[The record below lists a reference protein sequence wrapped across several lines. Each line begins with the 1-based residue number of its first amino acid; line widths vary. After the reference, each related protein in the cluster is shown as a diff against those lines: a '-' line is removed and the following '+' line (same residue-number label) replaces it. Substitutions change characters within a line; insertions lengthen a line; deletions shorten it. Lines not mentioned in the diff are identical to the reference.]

1 VTPERWEQVKSLFE
15 LALACA
21 PGERASFLASRCG
34 ADGELRDEVESL
46 LAAHDDDFLEQ
57 PAVADGQL
65 HELLPASV
73 TPGTRVGAYEVVR
86 ELGRGG
92 MGAVYLAV
100 RADREFRKRVAIK
113 LIRHDM
119 ETAFTIRRFRNERQ
133 ILATLEHPHIAR
145 LIDGGTTPEGMPYF
159 VMEYVE
165 GEPLHRYCEMQAL
178 PVRERLDLFLKV
190 CAAVHYAHRRMI
202 VHRDLKPGNVL
213 VQKDGTPKLLDFGI
227 AKLLDPDGEEDAAE
241 TTLVGLRAM
250 TPAYASPEQKRGE
263 PATIRSDIY
272 SLGVILRELATGRR
286 ACEETTGTPGAAD
299 APTAPADLARIAAK
313 AMREAPEERY
323 QSVEMLAADIERYLA
338 GAAIPRYDFP
348 ESRQPAADWEAGA
361 GVRVAVLPLRLLNP
375 DTASDAYLGIGIA
388 DAVITKLSNVV
399 RIAVRPTSAVMR
411 YAGAGDPALAGKELD
426 VDFVLEGR
434 IHKAGAHVRVTV
446 QLVRVRSGAPA
457 WAAHFDEE
465 FRDLLK
471 LEDSISG
478 QVALALIPQLTGE
491 EQERLA
497 RQGTASPKAH
507 EAYLRGRWHWNTHTE
522 DGRAKALVS
531 FMEAVAEDPRYAR
544 AHAGIAD
551 YYLQLAVWGGLP
563 PGESLAAAKQS
574 ALKALEIDPALA
586 EAHASLAFVLWAY
599 DRDFQSAAHHFQMAI
614 ALNPDYTQA
623 HHWFGLFNL
632 TRGRPDLAVAS
643 IESARKLDPHSPIL
657 APSLG
662 FCLYHARQYDR
673 AVEELRNGI
682 RFYGDDGRL
691 QELLAWCYL
700 EQGRMP
706 ECLTAARRAVEIS
719 HRSPFTLCALS
730 RAEAAAGNREAAAA
744 LVDELAGRARE
755 RYISPCLLGAAKLG
769 LDRKAEAL
777 DCVEQ
782 SWRDHDWWV
791 LFVRTSPAWAAVHR
805 APRFLRMVE
814 AQRAASRHTRDAHR
828 AGRPRTARLTRWK
841 TAAVLVL
848 AVCALLLVY
857 GIAARL
863 PPGHRPFETTRLS
876 KITTN
881 GTAMRAVISPDGR
894 YVAYVANS
902 GGLPALWLRTVG
914 SPEFKRIAGP
924 LEGDITS
931 LNFTANGTQICFVSS
946 SKDEPARGV
955 LYMVPLSGGVPRK
968 LMAEVPG
975 PVSPSADG
983 ARLALLRA
991 NPADRTDDLLIANP
1005 DGSGERKIASRHY
1018 PDRFAW
1024 TSLPAWSADAKRL
1037 AVAVEGSDDKGS
1049 YVYLMTVA
1057 AADGSSRIIRTPRWQ
1072 YVERIAWL
1080 DRDKGLVVI
1089 GQEAESSFQHIWY
1102 IRYPD
1107 GQAKRINN
1115 DLSDYVGV
1123 SLTADGRTLVS
1134 VQYQTLANLYVLRRD
1149 GPAGGVQI
1157 TPGLGRYFDLAWMPD
1172 GRIVYA
1178 SDASGSADIW
1188 MMNADGSGQV
1198 QLTSN
1203 SGRNYAPAVSPDGNW
1218 IVFHSNRSG
1227 NWNIWRM
1234 GADGADPRALTFDR
1248 RDSNWPHFTPE
1259 GKYVV
1264 YHHTASAGWNLW
1276 RVPLA
1281 GGSPVQLTDALSTHP
1296 AVSPKDGRIACWY
1309 SQDLAKPSWRLA
1321 VLPPEGGAPLRTFD
1335 LPPTAI
1341 PDTALEWTPSG
1352 DGITYVDG
1360 GNGASNLWVQ
1370 PADGGSPR
1378 PLTSFTSG
1386 QIYSFDWSRDGRLV
1400 YSRGVSSSDVV
1411 MIRDVG
1417 QK

>member
-1 VTPERWEQVKSLFE
+1 MNPERWEQVKSVFE

-21 PGERASFLASRCG
+21 PGERASFLVDCCG
-34 ADGELRDEVESL
+34 ADEELRAEVESL
-46 LAAHDDDFLEQ
+46 LAAHDEEFLEQ
-57 PAVADGQL
+57 PAVADEQL
-65 HELLPASV
+65 HELLPAAV
-73 TPGTRVGAYEVVR
+73 TPGTRVGAYEIVR

-113 LIRHDM
+113 LIRRDM

-133 ILATLEHPHIAR
+133 ILATLEHPNIAR
-145 LIDGGTTPEGMPYF
+145 LIDGGTTSEGMPYF

-165 GEPLHRYCEMQAL
+165 GEPLHQYCEMNAL
-178 PVRERLDLFLKV
+178 SVRQRLELFLKV
-190 CAAVHYAHRRMI
+190 CSAVYYAHRRMI
-202 VHRDLKPGNVL
+202 IHRDLKPGNVL

-227 AKLLDPDGEEDAAE
+227 AKLLDPDSEGTEEA
-241 TTLVGLRAM
+241 TVVGLRAM

-272 SLGVILRELATGRR
+272 SLGVILLELATGRR
-286 ACEETTGTPGAAD
+286 AHEESTGTAGAD
-299 APTAPADLARIAAK
+299 ALSTVPVELTRVAAR
-313 AMREAPEERY
+313 AMRPAPEERY
-323 QSVEMLAADIERYLA
+323 ETVETLSGDIEKYLS
-338 GAAIPRYDFP
+338 GAAVPRYEFP
-348 ESRQPAADWEAGA
+348 APKEWTAEWEAGA
-361 GVRVAVLPLRLLNP
+361 TVCIAALPLRLLNP
-375 DTASDAYLGIGIA
+375 DTTSDAYLGIGIA
-388 DAVITKLSNVV
+388 DAVITKLSNVA
-399 RIAVRPTSAVMR
+399 RITVRPTSAVMR
-411 YAGAGDPALAGKELD
+411 YADAGEPALAGKELG

-434 IHKAGAHVRVTV
+434 IHRSGNHVRVTV
-446 QLVRVRSGAPA
+446 QLVRVRTGAPV

-465 FRDLLK
+465 FHDLLK

-491 EQERLA
+491 ERERLG
-497 RQGTASPKAH
+497 RQGTANPKAH
-507 EAYLRGRWHWNTHTE
+507 EAYLRGRWYWNAHTE
-522 DGRAKALVS
+522 EGRAKALVS
-531 FMEAVAEDPRYAR
+531 FMEAIAEDPRYAR

-563 PGESLAAAKQS
+563 PGESFAAARES
-574 ALKALEIDPALA
+574 ANQALEIDPSLA
-586 EAHASLAFVLWAY
+586 EAHASLGFVFWAY

-614 ALNPDYTQA
+614 ALNPDCTQA

-643 IESARKLDPHSPIL
+643 IESARKLDPHSPRL

-662 FCLYHARQYDR
+662 FCLYHAGQYDR
-673 AVEELRNGI
+673 ALEELRNDI
-682 RFYGDDGRL
+682 QLYGDDGRL
-691 QELLAWCYL
+691 QELCAWCYL
-700 EQGRMP
+700 AQGRIP
-706 ECLTAARRAVEIS
+706 ECLIAARRAVEIS
-719 HRSPFTLCALS
+719 HRSPFTLCALA
-730 RAEAAAGNREAAAA
+730 RAEAAAGNPEAAAA
-744 LVDELAGRARE
+744 LVEELAGLASE
-755 RYISPCLLGAAKLG
+755 RYVSPCLLGAAKLG
-769 LDRKAEAL
+769 LGRKEEAL
-777 DCVEQ
+777 DCLE
-782 SWRDHDWWV
+782 RACRERDWWA
-791 LFVRTSPAWAAVHR
+791 LFACTSPAWEPVHHT
-805 APRFLRMVE
+805 PRFLRLVE
-814 AQRAASRHTRDAHR
+814 AQRAATRQTKGASTR
-828 AGRPRTARLTRWK
+828 GRLGTARRARWI
-841 TAAVLVL
+841 TAGALVL
-848 AVCALLLVY
+848 AACALFIVY
-857 GIAARL
+857 SAASHFSSRT
-863 PPGHRPFETTRLS
+863 RPFETTRLA

-881 GTAMRAVISPDGR
+881 GTAARAVISPDGR
-894 YVAYVANS
+894 YVAYVANA
-902 GGLPALWLRTVG
+902 GGKPALWLRTVE

-924 LEGDITS
+924 LEGDITN
-931 LNFTANGTQICFVSS
+931 LNFTAGGTQICFVSS
-946 SKDEPARGV
+946 RKDEPARGV
-955 LYMVPLSGGVPRK
+955 LYIVPLSGGAPRK

-975 PVSPSADG
+975 PVSPSVDG
-983 ARLALLRA
+983 ARLAFLRA
-991 NPADRTDDLLIANP
+991 NPADRTDDLYIASL
-1005 DGSGERKIASRHY
+1005 DGSGARKIASRHY

-1024 TSLPAWSADAKRL
+1024 TSMPAWSADGKKL
-1037 AVAVEGSDDKGS
+1037 AVAIEGSDSNGG
-1049 YVYLMTVA
+1049 YVHLMTVS
-1057 AADGSSRIIRTPRWQ
+1057 AADGSTRIIRAPRWQ

-1080 DRDKGLVVI
+1080 DRPQGLVVI
-1089 GQEAESSFQHIWY
+1089 GQEAESSFQHIWH

-1123 SLTADGRTLVS
+1123 SLTADGTALVS

-1157 TPGLGRYFDLAWMPD
+1157 TPGMGRYFDLSWMPD

-1188 MMNADGSGQV
+1188 MMNSDGSGQI

-1234 GADGADPRALTFDR
+1234 GTDGVDPRALTFDQH
-1248 RDSNWPHFTPE
+1248 DSNWPHFTPE

-1264 YHHTASAGWNLW
+1264 YHHTGNAGWNLW
-1276 RVPLA
+1276 KVPLA
-1281 GGSPVQLTDALSTHP
+1281 GGSPVQLTNALSTHP

-1309 SQDLAKPSWRLA
+1309 SRDVAKPSWKLA

-1335 LPPTAI
+1335 LPGTAV

-1352 DGITYVDG
+1352 DGITFVDG
-1360 GNGASNLWVQ
+1360 RNGVSNLWVQ
-1370 PADGGSPR
+1370 PADGGSLR

-1411 MIRDVG
+1411 LIRDTG
-1417 QK
+1417 SK